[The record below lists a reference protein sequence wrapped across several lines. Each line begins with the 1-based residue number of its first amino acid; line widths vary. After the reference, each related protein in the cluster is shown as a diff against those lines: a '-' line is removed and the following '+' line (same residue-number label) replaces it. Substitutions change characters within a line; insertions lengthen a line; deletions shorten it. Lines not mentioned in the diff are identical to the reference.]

1 MNYLIMHL
9 TFSDKA
15 GAAAAVRG
23 GNGLTFVGADVPRD
37 DRNMAIEVRF
47 ASDQSYAY
55 DDDDDHDDAL
65 HGYGDNTLDDGV
77 GAEGSEPDYED
88 DFFGDDDF

>member
-1 MNYLIMHL
+1 M
-9 TFSDKA
+9 SDFRFQIPEGT
-15 GAAAAVRG
+15 GARHRNVNPGGRG
-23 GNGLTFVGADVPRD
+23 ITFVGADVPRD

-47 ASDQSYAY
+47 ASDQSYDY
-55 DDDDDHDDAL
+55 HDDDDYDDAL

>member
-1 MNYLIMHL
+1 MKCPPTSPFLSPL
-9 TFSDKA
+9 A
-15 GAAAAVRG
+15 E
-23 GNGLTFVGADVPRD
+23 L
-37 DRNMAIEVRF
+37 AIEVRF
-47 ASDQSYAY
+47 ASDQSYDY
-55 DDDDDHDDAL
+55 HDDDDYDDAL